1 MGKDLKMKVLEVVG
15 TCTSMG
21 VTIEGLD
28 SKAARTEILAGKFDQ
43 QLTE

>member
-1 MGKDLKMKVLEVVG
+1 MKVLEVVG